1 MATDTPLAAAPET
14 RTSPTHAT
22 LELPWTRWLYRSR
35 QASVL
40 WLIVRLW
47 LGWQWFSAGWQ
58 KLTGSGS
65 WFAHASGLQ
74 GFIAGANAS
83 YNNRAAAFGHPEVA
97 YGWYVDYLNAVGAH
111 AQVFSRVV
119 TLSEVA
125 VGIGLLLGCLT
136 GAAAAGGVALNL
148 MYITGGSAGTNGVL
162 ILLGVLLVAAWR
174 VAGYLGADYFLLPR
188 PRLRLPRPALP
199 RPALPR
205 SQHRPRGRRRGRA
218 LRGRRPGLVLHC
230 GHATPRG

>member
-1 MATDTPLAAAPET
+1 MATDTPLAAGPET
-14 RTSPTHAT
+14 RTSPAHAT

-40 WLIVRLW
+40 WLAVRLW

-58 KLTGSGS
+58 KLTGSAN
-65 WFAHASGLQ
+65 WFTHAGGLQ

-83 YNNRAAAFGHPEVA
+83 YNNRAAAFGHPETA

-111 AQVFSRVV
+111 AQTFSRVV
-119 TLSEVA
+119 TLSELA

-148 MYITGGSAGTNGVL
+148 MYITGGSAGTNGVF

-188 PRLRLPRPALP
+188 PRLPRLPWP
-199 RPALPR
+199 RPR
-205 SQHRPRGRRRGRA
+205 RRRPRLA
-218 LRGRRPGLVLHC
+218 LRRLCRCPVLHC
-230 GHATPRG
+230 GHATPHG